1 MLRSEHLY
9 TGYIGIMLENSDKL
23 AEWQEII
30 SAQLSKCQQA
40 LEMSNGEITQ
50 ADDWLFKNINKLVI
64 GDGTSLNSVI
74 EETLS
79 RLTKLQELNSKA
91 AMTLKEVG
99 VDLDNVKQES
109 ISLSPELEQIGK
121 GAFESEELL
130 QIGDFEVSKLVE
142 TIASIKIKLDELE
155 VAKNQR
161 QEESKK
167 GFWSRVKGAVGD
179 VLDPSYDLQKRL
191 TEEYIGLAKRLITLS
206 EKINNSKLLIP
217 ESTIIKVQ
225 KITELKS
232 VSDHR
237 KNSASSTLAETK
249 SAINT
254 LKLAA
259 IKNIRLCTNLA
270 EIEECI
276 NEFTDVEFADEL
288 LNQASKLKTHLANL
302 ERSAE
307 RSNSS
312 TQHSSTDV
320 PLADGVL
327 MIAEGRNGQ
336 LELLEDR
343 IRIKRQGSFAFLSHG
358 FKGDKEIQIENISAI
373 QFRKAGPVVI
383 GYIQFS
389 FLGSQE
395 SKAGIFDAAED
406 ENTITFAQKSQDQF
420 EKIKEKIES
429 IKKTMRTSST
439 AVPSVDFSCA
449 DELEKLASLRE
460 KGIITDEEFQ
470 AKKRQILGL

>member
-1 MLRSEHLY
+1 
-9 TGYIGIMLENSDKL
+9 MLENPDKL
-23 AEWQEII
+23 AQWQEII

-74 EETLS
+74 GETLS

-142 TIASIKIKLDELE
+142 TIASIKIKLDDLE

-232 VSDHR
+232 VCDHR

-259 IKNIRLCTNLA
+259 IKNIHLCTDLA

-288 LNQASKLKTHLANL
+288 LRQASKLKTHLANL

-320 PLADGVL
+320 PLANGVL
-327 MIAEGRNGQ
+327 MRAEGIDGQ

-343 IRIKRQGSFAFLSHG
+343 IRIKRQGAFGFINHG

-373 QFRKAGPVVI
+373 QFKKAGALS

-389 FLGSQE
+389 FLGGQE
-395 SKAGIFDAAED
+395 SKGGIFDATKD
-406 ENTITFAQKSQDQF
+406 ENTIMFTQKSQEQF
-420 EKIKEKIES
+420 QKVKEKIDS
-429 IKKTMRTSST
+429 IQKTMRTSSA
-439 AVPSVDFSCA
+439 AVQSVNFSCA